1 MNVDLAA
8 SLRPLGV
15 PADLKSA
22 DMPGLFLQSY
32 RNFAGWESS
41 ISLRVSLAHSATHL
55 STASVMS

>member
-22 DMPGLFLQSY
+22 GMPGFFTVLEKFC
-32 RNFAGWESS
+32 G
-41 ISLRVSLAHSATHL
+41 LAIID
-55 STASVMS
+55 

>member
-22 DMPGLFLQSY
+22 DMPGLFY
-32 RNFAGWESS
+32 
-41 ISLRVSLAHSATHL
+41 SLREILRAGNHRLACVFLGHTQSRI
-55 STASVMS
+55 SRQPQ